1 MFEARQDQRDYAQA
15 ERFDDLLPEIIAAP
29 EVQRHVQPE
38 QRGFELPLRVW
49 RTMLACYG
57 IFFLAMTL
65 ALGSGGMALFSIVVS
80 ALYATVFFGVATIMA
95 RQNPARDRSPL
106 DSKGVLHT
114 WCGPM
119 DRKAVYGQILVIPGA
134 VALFGTAAAVIIIAS
149 GAAR

>member
-1 MFEARQDQRDYAQA
+1 MFEATPDQRDYAQA
-15 ERFDDLLPEIIAAP
+15 ERLNDLLPEIIPAP
-29 EVQRHVQPE
+29 EVQRPVQPE
-38 QRGFELPLRVW
+38 QRSFELPSRVW

-57 IFFLAMTL
+57 IFFVAMTL

-80 ALYATVFFGVATIMA
+80 ALYAAVFFGVAAIIA

-106 DSKGVLHT
+106 DSKGVLQT

-134 VALFGTAAAVIIIAS
+134 VALFGTAAAVIIMAS
-149 GAAR
+149 GAPK

>member
-1 MFEARQDQRDYAQA
+1 MFEARQDQRDYAVA
-15 ERFDDLLPEIIAAP
+15 ERLDDLLPEIIVAP
-29 EVQRHVQPE
+29 EVQPPVQPE
-38 QRGFELPLRVW
+38 QRGFELPSQVW
-49 RTMLACYG
+49 RTMLACYC

-80 ALYATVFFGVATIMA
+80 ALYAAVFFGVATIMA

-106 DSKGVLHT
+106 DTKGVLQT

-119 DRKAVYGQILVIPGA
+119 DRKAVYGQILVVPIA

-149 GAAR
+149 GAAT

>member
-1 MFEARQDQRDYAQA
+1 MFDARQDQRDFAQA
-15 ERFDDLLPEIIAAP
+15 ERLNDLLPEIIVAP
-29 EVQRHVQPE
+29 EVQPPVQPE
-38 QRGFELPLRVW
+38 QRGFELPSRVW
-49 RTMLACYG
+49 RIMLACYG

-80 ALYATVFFGVATIMA
+80 ALYAAVFFGVATIMA
-95 RQNPARDRSPL
+95 RQNPARDGSPL

-149 GAAR
+149 GAAK